1 VSTWSRDRL
10 AGAITLATVQP
21 TGVHHVALNVTD
33 VPAAVT
39 FYVDVLGLRV
49 RTDRPDFGFAGAW
62 LDAGGQQVHLIE
74 APPPSNKGQH
84 FALRVDDLEAVIGEL
99 RGRGLQV
106 SDAITVGPDLQAF
119 MSDPSGNGIELHQ
132 VG

>member
-1 VSTWSRDRL
+1 VEPL
-10 AGAITLATVQP
+10 
-21 TGVHHVALNVTD
+21 GVHHVAINVTD
-33 VPAAVT
+33 FEEARR
-39 FYVDVLGLRV
+39 FYVDVLGLRE
-49 RTDRPDFGFAGAW
+49 RGDRPDFGISGAW